1 MSLGLAIIRIGA
13 YTGALILFLVIGACV
28 HVLFF
33 MSPLRLLK
41 WISFFTH
48 WWARL
53 TCMVLNIQVRI
64 EGDASIKPGSLIVA
78 NHVGSPDI
86 FVLGSH
92 FKGFFVSKTEVADW
106 PFFNW
111 LAKLG
116 KTIFADRSKRHQV
129 KTLIRE
135 IEQRLNDD
143 HCVILFPEAQAT
155 DGAHVVPFKSAVFE
169 AAVLTN
175 RSVVPLEIR
184 YHDGHQPTIAYY
196 GDNFINHILTLLK
209 TPRLSA
215 TVTVLPLFPAGVD
228 RQTLAEKC
236 YQAIHEKHKLTARA
250 IPDTINN
257 KATRD

>member
-92 FKGFFVSKTEVADW
+92 FKGFFVSKAEVADW
-106 PFFNW
+106 PLLNW

-116 KTIFADRSKRHQV
+116 KTIFANRSKRHQV

-135 IEQRLNDD
+135 IEQRLNCD
-143 HCVILFPEAQAT
+143 HCVILFPEARAT
-155 DGAHVVPFKSAVFE
+155 DGAHVMPFKSAVFE
-169 AAVLTN
+169 AAVLAN
-175 RSVVPLEIR
+175 RSVVPIEIR

-196 GDNFINHILTLLK
+196 GDSFINHIFTLLK

-215 TVTVLPLFPAGVD
+215 TVTVLPLISAGME
-228 RQTLAEKC
+228 RQNLAEKC
-236 YQAIHEKHKLTARA
+236 YQAIHEKHKFTSPR
-250 IPDTINN
+250 DTRYNQQ
-257 KATRD
+257 